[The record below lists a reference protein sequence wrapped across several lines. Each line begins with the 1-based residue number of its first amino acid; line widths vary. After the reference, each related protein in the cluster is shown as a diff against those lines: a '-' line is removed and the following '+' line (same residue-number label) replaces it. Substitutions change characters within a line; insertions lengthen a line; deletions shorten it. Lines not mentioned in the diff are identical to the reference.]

1 MAKESHFNV
10 MLDELNQSHNLR
22 KQIYLDIEKSLGKD
36 KKVVALFTSFKY
48 PVILDDAD
56 ADMLEEVLRNTD
68 LTNKELILILNCPG
82 GDGLAAER
90 IVNLCRSY
98 SQKGFSVIVPKMA
111 KSAATMLCL
120 GANEIIMSATSELGP
135 IDPQILIRDEKGI
148 PFKYQ
153 AAHEIIG
160 SYEEL
165 LALANSTKGQLAPY
179 LQQLSRYD
187 ARDIRNIKSAQ
198 KLSEDVAVNLLK
210 SGILKKLTVN
220 QIKSKI
226 KALVDPN
233 KTINHGRPLF
243 HDAVKKCGLNVRLE
257 KNDSQL
263 WNDVWNLYL
272 RLNNL
277 TNSTAAKVIESA
289 DKSYTISPSYN

>member
-1 MAKESHFNV
+1 MANGNDHFRRL
-10 MLDELNQSHNLR
+10 MDELHQAHSLR
-22 KQIYLDIEKSLGKD
+22 KSIYGDIEKCLGENKR
-36 KKVVALFTSFKY
+36 VVSLFTSFRY
-48 PVILDDAD
+48 PVILEDAD

-68 LTNKELILILNCPG
+68 LDGKELALILNCPG

-98 SQKGFSVIVPKMA
+98 CPTGFSVIVPKMA

-135 IDPQILIRDEKGI
+135 IDPQILIRDDKGD
-148 PFKYQ
+148 PLKYQ
-153 AAHEIIG
+153 AAHEIVG

-165 LALANSTKGQLAPY
+165 LKLANTTTGQLAPY
-179 LQQLSRYD
+179 LQQLARYD

-198 KLSEDVAVNLLK
+198 RLSEDVAVNLLK
-210 SGILKKLTVN
+210 SGLFKKLTVK
-220 QIKSKI
+220 QIKTKI

-233 KTINHGRPLF
+233 KTISHGRPLF
-243 HDAVKKCGLNVRLE
+243 HNAVKKCGLNVRVE
-257 KNDSQL
+257 NSNSQL
-263 WNDVWNLYL
+263 WGGVWNLYL

-277 TNSTAAKVIESA
+277 TNTTAAKVLESA
-289 DKSYTISPSYN
+289 SESYIMAAP